1 MKGPA
6 MKHSCEGL
14 GREGRGGEG
23 VVPGA
28 AQGWMGISDATPGPG
43 EFRLLTQPEAVMS
56 WGRRGA

>member
-1 MKGPA
+1 